1 MILGEISPPRPMA
14 GCVICL
20 ITICTSGILGCEPE
34 ESLDFRANSKASSS
48 AALPLHD
55 LRPVSGLRFE
65 K

>member
-1 MILGEISPPRPMA
+1 
-14 GCVICL
+14 VICL
-20 ITICTSGILGCEPE
+20 IAICASGILGCEPE